1 MQWSIQ
7 EPLSCDDQCL
17 GFKSQHICAHTI
29 AAACFNGC
37 LESYLCSY
45 TPRLSTLVN
54 SSIPIHTG
62 RKDNEKR
69 QRKRTSNGLRDISG
83 DSAQHIPEDI
93 GTEQKTDDLEVVFIR
108 DTAACKCYGCNG
120 TVRSKPSE
128 DPPAAP
134 YDIFLRRKEYRVYR
148 KKGSTKMC
156 I

>member
-1 MQWSIQ
+1 MFHAV
-7 EPLSCDDQCL
+7 EYPRNHALSCDDQCL

-37 LESYLCSY
+37 QESYLCLY

-69 QRKRTSNGLRDISG
+69 QRKRTSNGLRDVSG

-93 GTEQKTDDLEVVFIR
+93 GTEQKTDDLEVVFIS

-120 TVRSKPSE
+120 AVRAKPSE

-134 YDIFLRRKEYRVYR
+134 YEYRER
-148 KKGSTKMC
+148 KDQQRC
-156 I
+156 A